1 MRRIIAAFLIAL
13 CAVSL
18 FSSCGKKGSADEGY
32 VKVSDGLGNGEAF
45 SVRERKCAFGGGD
58 LVVLYVRNNTEDE
71 YSVTVTGSFFD
82 AEGKEA
88 AGDMAKTRTVFSGL
102 ETCYLF
108 RPSAKFD
115 RFEYKL
121 SSEKKDEPSG
131 AIKYSNPVTATV
143 GPSPVDVHEG
153 RENVRTVVDIA
164 FVTENRFPQGMFLD
178 GYLIVFDNKGEIF
191 GIHEYHKHSS
201 TGKDYKVIGFY
212 LDGVMWEDDME
223 TPENLEGALE
233 VAFDFEYSVSD

>member
-1 MRRIIAAFLIAL
+1 MILNTVFMTCKGTGRVHRLLENYVIKKGGIRLKKLVLFLLIAV

-32 VKVSDGLGNGEAF
+32 VKVSDGLGNGGAF
-45 SVRERKCAFGGGD
+45 SVRERKCVFGGGD

-102 ETCYLF
+102 EMCYLF

-121 SSEKKDEPSG
+121 SSERRTSRAVRSSIQIPSRRQSDR
-131 AIKYSNPVTATV
+131 A
-143 GPSPVDVHEG
+143 PS
-153 RENVRTVVDIA
+153 
-164 FVTENRFPQGMFLD
+164 M
-178 GYLIVFDNKGEIF
+178 
-191 GIHEYHKHSS
+191 
-201 TGKDYKVIGFY
+201 
-212 LDGVMWEDDME
+212 
-223 TPENLEGALE
+223 
-233 VAFDFEYSVSD
+233 